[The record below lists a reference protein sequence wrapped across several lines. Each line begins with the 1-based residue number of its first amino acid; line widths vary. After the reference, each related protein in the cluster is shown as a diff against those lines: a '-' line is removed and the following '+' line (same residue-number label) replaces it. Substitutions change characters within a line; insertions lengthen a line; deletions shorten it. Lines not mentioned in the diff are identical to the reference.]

1 VPQSPAKKPSVK
13 KTEAA
18 FFDLDN
24 TLLRGSSSFLFGKA
38 AFERKFLS
46 TRDFWRFALQQ
57 ARFIWRGESK
67 GMIDKIEDRA
77 LGLVEGHRVD
87 ELHGLIGVVFSDYI
101 KPTLWPQSVA
111 LAQQHIKEGRE
122 VWIVTASPV
131 EMGEHIANQLGLTGA
146 LGTHLEQKDGLLTG
160 RLIGRPMH
168 GKRKAKAIRELA
180 KERNISL
187 KRSFAYSD
195 SVNDLPMLSRV
206 GHPVAVNPDKALE
219 KYAKAAGWNIL
230 DYKKREIRRHNKSQ
244 G

>member
-1 VPQSPAKKPSVK
+1 MPKSPASKPPVK
-13 KTEAA
+13 KIEAA

-46 TRDFWRFALQQ
+46 TRDFWRFAVQQ
-57 ARFIWRGESK
+57 MRFIWRGESK
-67 GMIDKIEDRA
+67 NMLKHIEDRA
-77 LGLVEGHRVD
+77 LGLVEGHKVE
-87 ELHGLIGVVFSDYI
+87 ELRGLIGVVYSDYI

-111 LAQQHIKEGRE
+111 LAQQHIKDGLE

-131 EMGEHIANQLGLTGA
+131 EMGEHIAKQLGLTGA

-160 RLIGRPMH
+160 QLIGKAMH

-219 KYAKAAGWNIL
+219 KYARAAGWSIL
-230 DYKKREIRRHNKSQ
+230 DYKKREIRRHNKRE